1 MLSFKAKKA
10 KLAEAS
16 TDTPQPAWE
25 CEGHTGERAFLGA
38 HWLCPGEEA
47 RYGALHELFEN

>member
-16 TDTPQPAWE
+16 VDAPQPARV

-38 HWLCPGEEA
+38 HWRCPGEEA
-47 RYGALHELFEN
+47 R

>member
-47 RYGALHELFEN
+47 HWRAA